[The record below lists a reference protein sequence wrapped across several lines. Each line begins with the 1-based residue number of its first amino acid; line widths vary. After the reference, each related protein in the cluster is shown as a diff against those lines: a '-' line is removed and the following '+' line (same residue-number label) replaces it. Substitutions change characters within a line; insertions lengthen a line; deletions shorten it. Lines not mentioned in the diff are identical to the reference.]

1 MLKTITAIVAIASIA
16 AAALVTPKP
25 AEASCLGC
33 RFAGGVGGAF
43 ASPFPSP
50 FASGGNGYAYPVS
63 GSRAYSTTPYAYA
76 PAYYAPRPGYV
87 RHYERQYIRRYY

>member
-1 MLKTITAIVAIASIA
+1 MLKTITAIVATASIA
-16 AAALVTPKP
+16 AAALVTPKL

-43 ASPFPSP
+43 ASPYPSP
-50 FASGGNGYAYPVS
+50 FASGGDGYAYPVY
-63 GSRAYSTTPYAYA
+63 GSRAYSYTPYAYG
-76 PAYYAPRPGYV
+76 YAPQRSYV